1 MRTISRLIAILT
13 ILALG
18 VASVSTTPI
27 SGASANAI
35 VAMADM
41 DCCPAGNTPMPDCQ
55 KDCPYLA
62 LCAAKCAPGAMVSD
76 FQVLFFQ
83 VSFVQIRFVHGS
95 DHAGQLI
102 RPPAPPPR
110 IWDMADA

>member
-1 MRTISRLIAILT
+1 MRTISRLIAILM
-13 ILALG
+13 ILVLG
-18 VASVSTTPI
+18 VASASTTPI
-27 SGASANAI
+27 GGASENAI
-35 VAMADM
+35 VAMTDM
-41 DCCPAGNTPMPDCQ
+41 DCCPAGNAPMSDCQ

-83 VSFVQIRFVHGS
+83 VGFNQIRFYHGS
-95 DHAGQLI
+95 DHVGQVI

-110 IWDMADA
+110 IQDMADA